1 MFRSIITFPKK
12 GRGLLS
18 LTPAMRKIRYAV
30 AMSLDGYIAGPKGE
44 ADWIVMDP
52 EVNFGELWAQ
62 FDTLLMGR
70 RTYEAAVARLGEAAF
85 EGMKTVVVSRTMR
98 HSDHPDITI
107 IPELTRDGMQK
118 LRDQSGKDIWLCGGG
133 ELFRVLLEMRQV
145 DTVEVRIM
153 PVLLGT
159 GVALLAPPAQ
169 QAKLKLSGH
178 KIYRS
183 GIVSLVYEVQS

>member
-1 MFRSIITFPKK
+1 
-12 GRGLLS
+12 
-18 LTPAMRKIRYAV
+18 MRKIRYAV
-30 AMSLDGYIAGPKGE
+30 AMSLDGYIAGPNGE

-70 RTYEAAVARLGEAAF
+70 RTYEAAVARLGKGAIQA
-85 EGMKTVVVSRTMR
+85 MKTVVVSRTMR

-145 DTVEVRIM
+145 ETVEVSVM
-153 PVLLGT
+153 PVLLST
-159 GVALLAPPAQ
+159 GVALLPARAK

-183 GIVSLVYEVQS
+183 GIVSLIYEVQN

>member
-1 MFRSIITFPKK
+1 
-12 GRGLLS
+12 
-18 LTPAMRKIRYAV
+18 MRKIRYAV

-62 FDTLLMGR
+62 FDTVLMGR
-70 RTYEAAVARLGEAAF
+70 RTYEAAVARLGKGTIQA
-85 EGMKTVVVSRTMR
+85 MKTVVVSRTMR

-107 IPELTRDGMQK
+107 IPEVTRDGMQK

-145 DTVEVRIM
+145 ETVEVSVM
-153 PVLLGT
+153 PVLLST
-159 GVALLAPPAQ
+159 GVALLPAPAK

-183 GIVSLVYEVQS
+183 GIVSLIYEVQN